1 MKRIDLEIG
10 DLQAFLA
17 VAEKLNFRAAAEEM
31 FISQPALS
39 RRIEKLEGT
48 TGVRLL
54 DRTSR
59 RVALTDA
66 GRIFLSHARAIAEE
80 LEAALLGASDIAQQ
94 RAGLVTIACVP
105 SVAHHVLPNLL
116 KSFSERYPKVRV
128 KVIDE
133 SGENVLKSVVSA
145 VADFGVNFT
154 GAQEADIDFRAAHTE
169 RYVVAARR
177 DHRLAKRKSVA
188 WKELIDE
195 RFISVSAR
203 SSNRLLLD
211 NALAKM
217 PKRPLISYEVD
228 HVTGALG
235 MVAAGL
241 GVAVVPALA
250 LSAEHY
256 PSLVSIPLTQP
267 VVSRTLG
274 FITRKGSVLS
284 PPAQA
289 LLEML
294 QRAARQ
300 GFA

>member
-10 DLQAFLA
+10 DLHAFLA
-17 VAEKLNFRAAAEEM
+17 VAEKLSFRAAAEEL

-39 RRIEKLEGT
+39 RRIEKLEAA
-48 TGVRLL
+48 TGARLL

-59 RVALTDA
+59 RVALTEA
-66 GRIFLSHARAIAEE
+66 GRTFLPHACSIAEE
-80 LEAALLGASDIAQQ
+80 LDVAIHGVSASRLQ

-116 KSFSERYPKVRV
+116 KSFSEQYPKVRI

-133 SGENVLKSVVSA
+133 SGEDVLQSVVSA

-154 GAQEADIDFRAAHTE
+154 GAQETDIEFRAAYTE
-169 RYVVAARR
+169 RYLVAVRR
-177 DHRLAKRKSVA
+177 DHHLAKRKSIA
-188 WKELIDE
+188 WRDLADE
-195 RFISVSAR
+195 TFVSVSSR

-211 NALAKM
+211 NAMAKM
-217 PKRPLISYEVD
+217 AKRPVISYEVN

-250 LSAEHY
+250 LSADHY
-256 PSLVSIPLTQP
+256 PSIIGIPLVQP

-289 LLEML
+289 LLNML
-294 QRAARQ
+294 QKAARQ
-300 GFA
+300 GFV